1 MSDLSIGEI
10 RQVQRAISTAAWKLD
25 LWKFAEVLGS
35 NADHDWTKE
44 KFKEFSELS
53 RAINKFATAIRICR
67 GVHRIKNLTRGVR
80 ARWAIDPTTSNQLAS
95 TSQPHRAGVITD

>member
-10 RQVQRAISTAAWKLD
+10 KQFQRAISTAAWKLD

-44 KFKEFSELS
+44 KFKEFSELN
-53 RAINKFATAIRICR
+53 RAINKFDVET
-67 GVHRIKNLTRGVR
+67 LTRIINEGIR
-80 ARWAIDPTTSNQLAS
+80 NQ
-95 TSQPHRAGVITD
+95 